1 MLCAVYGVFSLQRY
15 IKDTKLAIVG
25 MGKST
30 NDPVIGL
37 IYNK

>member
-15 IKDTKLAIVG
+15 IKDSKLAIVG

-30 NDPVIGL
+30 NDPHLTFV
-37 IYNK
+37 